1 MFVGMKEEIMEEK
14 PIFITPEMISLL
26 SRIQVKPSIQD
37 KLLEVIQDR
46 SASEINA
53 ILLYLGR
60 FPDLRIID
68 RTLSDFLDQLKDRK
82 T

>member
-1 MFVGMKEEIMEEK
+1 MEEK
-14 PIFITPEMISLL
+14 PIFITMEMIYFLT
-26 SRIQVKPSIQD
+26 RIQVEPSIQD

-46 SASEINA
+46 SASEISA
-53 ILLYLGR
+53 ILLYLAR

-68 RTLSDFLDQLKDRK
+68 RTLSDFLDQLKHRK